1 MSSNSRKNHVIFL
14 YSQHCRLPCFD
25 TPGAKATYS
34 AQISCPKPLV
44 VVMSAENTKVES
56 NEEDSVYHFKQ
67 EIATPVS

>member
-1 MSSNSRKNHVIFL
+1 
-14 YSQHCRLPCFD
+14 
-25 TPGAKATYS
+25 
-34 AQISCPKPLV
+34 V